1 MLNFAGKY
9 KKHFLVFITIPRLF
23 SPSKSF
29 LTLPRTNL
37 MIDQNTINKILDTA
51 RIEEVVGDFV
61 SLRKSGA
68 NYMGLC
74 PFHDERTPSFSVSP
88 SKGIFK
94 CFSCGKGGNVVHFVK
109 EHEQL
114 SYSEALKWLA
124 RKYNIEVVEK
134 ELSEEEKQLNNDR
147 ESMFIVNEFARDYF
161 VKNLHESVE
170 GQSVGL
176 AYFQGQRR
184 LREDIVRK
192 FQLGYCSEQRDTF
205 TLNALQ
211 HGYQK
216 DMLIKTGLS
225 IQTQNNALF
234 DRYRGRVI
242 FPVHTISGKVVAF
255 GGRILK
261 KDEKLAKYVNS
272 PESEIYSK
280 SAELYGLYF
289 AKKSIIKENCC
300 YLVEGYLDVIS
311 MHQAGIENVVASS
324 GTSLTHGQIRQIH
337 RFSENITVLYDGDAA
352 GIKAALRGI
361 NLLLEDGM
369 NVKVVLL
376 PEGEDPDS
384 YAQSHSAVEV
394 MDYIRQNECDFISFK
409 TNILLKDCEND
420 PVGRARMIQDIVESI
435 ALIPNEIIRSE
446 YIRACSRQ
454 LQTREEL
461 LLKEVGKKRR
471 DYIERIKQKKNY
483 ERNQQGLGTQQPVHQ
498 QPETETQP
506 STDLLE
512 ALIQSGKGPTEKPV
526 QKERQSLVGHDQLEA
541 YEKNLLKMVL
551 RYGERILY
559 EDEGLNVSVLAFI
572 KTELEN
578 DNVDFQHPLYREM
591 LHEAYAHL
599 DEADFIPERHFLR
612 HPKSEFSMITAEL
625 ITDRYELSK
634 IYNPSQEDREKA
646 TDTSAVNFTLKVEK
660 EEDTLLDL
668 VPRLIMELKHRIL
681 RRKINQAAEEIK
693 LAERSGNAEALTKAL
708 TSYRDLREI
717 EKSFAKTLGERIIC
731 R

>member
-1 MLNFAGKY
+1 
-9 KKHFLVFITIPRLF
+9 
-23 SPSKSF
+23 
-29 LTLPRTNL
+29 
-37 MIDQNTINKILDTA
+37 MIDQKTVNKIMDTA

-74 PFHDERTPSFSVSP
+74 PFHDEKTPSFSVSP
-88 SKGIFK
+88 AKGIFK

-109 EHEQL
+109 EHEQI

-124 RKYNIEVVEK
+124 KRYHIEVVEK
-134 ELSEEEKQLNNDR
+134 ELSEEEIQRNNDR

-161 VKNLHESVE
+161 VENLHNSIE
-170 GQSVGL
+170 GKSIGL
-176 AYFQGQRR
+176 QYFQGQRH

-192 FQLGYCSEQRDTF
+192 FQLGYCSEQRDAF
-205 TLNALQ
+205 SLKALQ
-211 HGYQK
+211 SGYQK
-216 DMLIKTGLS
+216 DMLLKTGLS
-225 IQTQNNALF
+225 IETANHALF

-261 KDEKLAKYVNS
+261 KDDKLAKYVNS

-289 AKKSIIKENCC
+289 AKKSITKENCC

-337 RFSENITVLYDGDAA
+337 RFSENITVLYDGDGA

-384 YAQSHSAVEV
+384 YTQTHSASELKE
-394 MDYIRQNECDFISFK
+394 YIRQNECDFIRFK
-409 TNILLKDCEND
+409 TNILLKDSAND
-420 PVGRARMIQDIVESI
+420 PIARARIIQDIVESI

-446 YIRACSRQ
+446 YIKACSHQ

-461 LLKEVGKKRR
+461 LLKEVSKKR
-471 DYIERIKQKKNY
+471 YELAERNRQKRNY
-483 ERNQQGLGTQQPVHQ
+483 EKHQQELGAQQPPSYTN
-498 QPETETQP
+498 PEAEAP
-506 STDLLE
+506 VSEDLLRAMTQAPDQE
-512 ALIQSGKGPTEKPV
+512 QKPV
-526 QKERQSLVGHDQLEA
+526 SQPKKPGRDPLEA
-541 YEKNLLKMVL
+541 YEKNLLKMVV
-551 RYGERILY
+551 RYGERVLY
-559 EDEGLNVSVLAFI
+559 QDEETCISVLQFIKSELEDDQIVFRHPVYRDMMQEAYEQLEDEA
-572 KTELEN
+572 
-578 DNVDFQHPLYREM
+578 
-591 LHEAYAHL
+591 
-599 DEADFIPERHFLR
+599 FIPERYFLR
-612 HPKSEFSMITAEL
+612 HHRNDFSMIAAEL
-625 ITDRYELSK
+625 ITERYELSK
-634 IYNPSQEDREKA
+634 IYRSDIQDENSTA
-646 TDTSAVNFTLKVEK
+646 SSTNFTQKVEK
-660 EEDTLLDL
+660 EEDLLFEI
-668 VPRLIMELKHRIL
+668 VPRYIMELKYRIL
-681 RRKINQAAEEIK
+681 REKITEAMEQIK
-693 LAERSGNAEALTKAL
+693 LSERQGNNDALLQWMKE
-708 TSYRDLREI
+708 YRNLREL
-717 EKSFAKTLGERIIC
+717 EKAFAKELGERIIS

>member
-1 MLNFAGKY
+1 
-9 KKHFLVFITIPRLF
+9 
-23 SPSKSF
+23 
-29 LTLPRTNL
+29 
-37 MIDQNTINKILDTA
+37 MIDQKTVNKILDTA

-74 PFHDERTPSFSVSP
+74 PFHDEKTPSFSVSP

-109 EHEQL
+109 EHEQI
-114 SYSEALKWLA
+114 SYTEALKWLA
-124 RKYNIEVVEK
+124 RRYHIEVVEK
-134 ELSEEEKQLNNDR
+134 ELTEEEKQLNNDR
-147 ESMFIVNEFARDYF
+147 ESMFIVNEYARDYF
-161 VKNLHESVE
+161 VENLHNSIE
-170 GQSVGL
+170 GQSIGL
-176 AYFQGQRR
+176 AYFQGQRH

-192 FQLGYCSEQRDTF
+192 FQLGYCSEQRDAF
-205 TLNALQ
+205 TLKALQ
-211 HGYQK
+211 SGYKK
-216 DMLIKTGLS
+216 DMLVKTGLS
-225 IQTQNNALF
+225 IDNSQHGLF

-261 KDEKLAKYVNS
+261 KDDKLAKYVNS

-289 AKKSIIKENCC
+289 AKRSITKENCC

-384 YAQSHSAVEV
+384 YAQTHSASEV
-394 MDYIRQNECDFISFK
+394 KEYIRQNECDFIQFK
-409 TNILLKDCEND
+409 TNILLKDSAND
-420 PVGRARMIQDIVESI
+420 PIARARIIQDIVESI

-446 YIRACSRQ
+446 YIKACSHQ

-461 LLKEVGKKRR
+461 LLKEVNKKR
-471 DYIERIKQKKNY
+471 YENAERARQKRNY
-483 ERNQQGLGTQQPVHQ
+483 ERHQ
-498 QPETETQP
+498 QEMGVQTPAPPIQTDEADKPVSE
-506 STDLLE
+506 DLLKAME
-512 ALIQSGKGPTEKPV
+512 QNSASAQSKPSR
-526 QKERQSLVGHDQLEA
+526 KPAGHDQLEA
-541 YEKNLLKMVL
+541 YEKNLLKMVV
-551 RYGERILY
+551 RYGERTLY
-559 EDEGLNVSVLAFI
+559 QEGNEDISVLQFI
-572 KTELEN
+572 REELEN
-578 DNVDFQHPLYREM
+578 DQIIFRHPLYRTMMEESYEHM
-591 LHEAYAHL
+591 QES
-599 DEADFIPERHFLR
+599 DFIPERYFLR
-612 HPKSEFSMITAEL
+612 HHRNEFSMIAAEL

-634 IYNPSQEDREKA
+634 IYRSDISDEENNLASS
-646 TDTSAVNFTLKVEK
+646 TNFTQKVEK
-660 EEDTLLDL
+660 EEDILFEL
-668 VPRLIMELKHRIL
+668 VPRLIMELKYRIL
-681 RRKINQAAEEIK
+681 REKINEAMEQIKQSERQGDSQALLQWMK
-693 LAERSGNAEALTKAL
+693 D
-708 TSYRDLREI
+708 YRDLREL
-717 EKSFAKTLGERIIC
+717 EKEFAKALGERIIS

>member
-1 MLNFAGKY
+1 
-9 KKHFLVFITIPRLF
+9 
-23 SPSKSF
+23 
-29 LTLPRTNL
+29 
-37 MIDQNTINKILDTA
+37 MIDQNTINRILDTA

-74 PFHDERTPSFSVSP
+74 PFHDEKTPSFSVSP

-94 CFSCGKGGNVVHFVK
+94 CFSCGKGGNVVHFIK

-134 ELSEEEKQLNNDR
+134 ELSEEEKQLNNNR

-161 VKNLHESVE
+161 SNNLHNSLE
-170 GQSVGL
+170 GHNIGL
-176 AYFQGQRR
+176 AYFQGQRH
-184 LREDIVRK
+184 LREDIIRK
-192 FQLGYCSEQRDTF
+192 FQLGYCSEQRDAF

-216 DMLIKTGLS
+216 EMLIKTGLS
-225 IQTQNNALF
+225 IQSQNNALF

-261 KDEKLAKYVNS
+261 KDDKLAKYVNS

-369 NVKVVLL
+369 NVKKTRSV
-376 PEGEDPDS
+376 PPDFT
-384 YAQSHSAVEV
+384 
-394 MDYIRQNECDFISFK
+394 ECV
-409 TNILLKDCEND
+409 T
-420 PVGRARMIQDIVESI
+420 
-435 ALIPNEIIRSE
+435 
-446 YIRACSRQ
+446 
-454 LQTREEL
+454 
-461 LLKEVGKKRR
+461 
-471 DYIERIKQKKNY
+471 
-483 ERNQQGLGTQQPVHQ
+483 
-498 QPETETQP
+498 
-506 STDLLE
+506 
-512 ALIQSGKGPTEKPV
+512 
-526 QKERQSLVGHDQLEA
+526 
-541 YEKNLLKMVL
+541 
-551 RYGERILY
+551 
-559 EDEGLNVSVLAFI
+559 
-572 KTELEN
+572 
-578 DNVDFQHPLYREM
+578 
-591 LHEAYAHL
+591 
-599 DEADFIPERHFLR
+599 
-612 HPKSEFSMITAEL
+612 TA
-625 ITDRYELSK
+625 
-634 IYNPSQEDREKA
+634 
-646 TDTSAVNFTLKVEK
+646 
-660 EEDTLLDL
+660 
-668 VPRLIMELKHRIL
+668 
-681 RRKINQAAEEIK
+681 
-693 LAERSGNAEALTKAL
+693 
-708 TSYRDLREI
+708 
-717 EKSFAKTLGERIIC
+717 
-731 R
+731 

>member
-1 MLNFAGKY
+1 
-9 KKHFLVFITIPRLF
+9 
-23 SPSKSF
+23 
-29 LTLPRTNL
+29 
-37 MIDQNTINKILDTA
+37 MIDQNTINRILDTA

-74 PFHDERTPSFSVSP
+74 PFHDEKTPSFSVSP

-94 CFSCGKGGNVVHFVK
+94 CFSCGKGGNVVHFIK

-161 VKNLHESVE
+161 SNNLHNSLE
-170 GQSVGL
+170 GHNIGL
-176 AYFQGQRR
+176 AYFQGQRH
-184 LREDIVRK
+184 LREDIIRK
-192 FQLGYCSEQRDTF
+192 FQLGYCSEQRDAF

-216 DMLIKTGLS
+216 EMLIKTGLS
-225 IQTQNNALF
+225 IQSQNNALF

-261 KDEKLAKYVNS
+261 KDDKLAKYVNS

-384 YAQSHSAVEV
+384 YAQSHSASEV
-394 MDYIRQNECDFISFK
+394 MEYIRQNECDFIRFK
-409 TNILLKDCEND
+409 TNILMKDCEND
-420 PVGRARMIQDIVESI
+420 PIGRARMIQDIVESI
-435 ALIPNEIIRSE
+435 SLIPNEIIRSE
-446 YIRACSRQ
+446 YIKACSHQ

-461 LLKEVGKKRR
+461 LLKEVNKKRR
-471 DYIERIKQKKNY
+471 DYIERIKQKKAY
-483 ERNQQGLGTQQPVHQ
+483 ENHQRDMGAQPVAMQ
-498 QPETETQP
+498 EPAQENEL
-506 STDLLE
+506 SADLLAAMTQAGE
-512 ALIQSGKGPTEKPV
+512 RKEMPSKPRESKV
-526 QKERQSLVGHDQLEA
+526 AHDHLDA
-541 YEKNLLKMVL
+541 YEKNLLKMIL
-551 RYGERILY
+551 RYGERELY
-559 EDEGLNVSVLAFI
+559 EDEGRSVSVLAFI
-572 KTELEN
+572 RAELEN
-578 DNVDFQHPLYREM
+578 DGVDFEHPVYKEM
-591 LHEAYAHL
+591 LHEAYQHM
-599 DEADFIPERHFLR
+599 DEADFVPERYFLR
-612 HPKSEFSMITAEL
+612 HSKSEFSLVTAEL
-625 ITDRYELSK
+625 ITERYELSK
-634 IYNPSQEDREKA
+634 IYRPADETGETGN
-646 TDTSAVNFTLKVEK
+646 VNFTMKVDK
-660 EEDTLLDL
+660 EEDTLIEL
-668 VPRLIMELKHRIL
+668 VPRLIMELKYRIL
-681 RRKINQAAEEIK
+681 RQKINQATDAIK
-693 LAERSGNAEALTKAL
+693 QAERSGDTQALMQWMTN
-708 TSYRDLREI
+708 YRDLREL
-717 EKSFAKTLGERIIC
+717 EKSFAKTLGERIIS